1 MITINCVDGSKYV
14 YEKGTRADFNK
25 LLANTVCW
33 MTINNNISFRSE
45 NIVSI
50 IYED

>member
-14 YEKGTRADFNK
+14 YEKGTKADFNK
-25 LLANTVCW
+25 LLANTVW
-33 MTINNNISFRSE
+33 TTVNNISFRSD